1 MDGLGNLSEQALIA
15 WADYLLDT
23 CLDPSPLQASLL
35 DFEAIKTRIEACLVF
50 EAPCANKACA
60 KRPNA
65 ACTNCF

>member
-23 CLDPSPLQASLL
+23 CQYPSPLQASLL

-50 EAPCANKACA
+50 EAPVRKQGVRQEALRCLH
-60 KRPNA
+60 
-65 ACTNCF
+65 